1 MISKK
6 KLLHFLVRSAYL
18 FRTIIHWEIMRSISE
33 LIWWFGVQFTANSSW
48 QVHRGTSPLSLGAP
62 QEPERAF
69 LWLEKLSVT
78 AAHDSQSQLWGSTIA
93 PDSGDVTLLLPSMPG
108 SACWLLCS
116 SSSCAGRWLPPGW
129 AGGLGCSV
137 SVKRCQSHHLLVWF
151 ARID

>member
-1 MISKK
+1 MISEKSYFSFW
-6 KLLHFLVRSAYL
+6 LGQHIYL
-18 FRTIIHWEIMRSISE
+18 GQVIHWEIMWSISE

-129 AGGLGCSV
+129 AGRLGCSV